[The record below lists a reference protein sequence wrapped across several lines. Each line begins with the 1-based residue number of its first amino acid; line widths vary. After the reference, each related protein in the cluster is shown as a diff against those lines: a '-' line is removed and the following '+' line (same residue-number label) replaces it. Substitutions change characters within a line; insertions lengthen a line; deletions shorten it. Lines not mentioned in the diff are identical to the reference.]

1 MDSKAKSLMK
11 AYSDFH
17 NTTRTIDKTPG
28 QFVQDFEENYKK
40 LEAQGGMLPFNILAV
55 TLINNANLLEEDL
68 HSFVF
73 VDQHHILMKM
83 EDCCSFLSQEEL
95 HQHHQLCDPGVGDL
109 LFQ

>member
-1 MDSKAKSLMK
+1 MMARCRNNCQVCLVLESGRKWSPGYEISDDSWK
-11 AYSDFH
+11 
-17 NTTRTIDKTPG
+17 IVP
-28 QFVQDFEENYKK
+28 
-40 LEAQGGMLPFNILAV
+40 AV
-55 TLINNANLLEEDL
+55 VCLLEEDL

-83 EDCCSFLSQEEL
+83 KDCCSFLSQEEL